1 MLKPKKLQ
9 YHSNEGKGKEI
20 EKGRGE
26 GKEEK
31 EKSNCC
37 TLSFY
42 NSCFEIV
49 HSFGRKNCWTQKVRF
64 GGNGF
69 LNV

>member
-1 MLKPKKLQ
+1 MTVTKKK
-9 YHSNEGKGKEI
+9 EKRKRKG
-20 EKGRGE
+20 
-26 GKEEK
+26 EEK
-31 EKSNCC
+31 ERKRRKKSNCC